1 MRNYKQNRSNN
12 ISGRNFGPRRSGNFR
27 SGHRR
32 KISSLDPKLLIKK
45 TKEASVEVASHIP
58 AFEYKDLDINPN
70 LKANLLAKR
79 FTSPTPIQEKAIPEI
94 MNGNDIVGIANTGTG
109 KTGAFLIPTIDRL
122 TKDKTSK
129 ILIIAPT
136 RELADQIEH
145 DTFIFT
151 KNLGLRSTLV
161 VGGMNINAQI
171 GKLRSNPH
179 IVVGTPGR
187 ILDLIERQALRLHD
201 FKTVIL
207 DEVDRMLD
215 MGFVDD
221 VKKII
226 SFLPKER
233 QSLFFSAT
241 MNRKV
246 EEILSIF
253 SKNPITISVKTGNT
267 SDNVHQD
274 IIKVRDH
281 SERHE
286 KLIELL
292 KSTEVTKAIIF
303 LRTKRGVRE
312 LDDKL
317 YNLGFKVSSLHGDK
331 SQPQRKRSLDAF
343 KRNITN
349 TMIATDVAARGLD
362 VSDISHV
369 INFDMPETY
378 DDYAHRIG
386 RTGRGGKKG
395 IALTFVIQG
404 R

>member
-1 MRNYKQNRSNN
+1 
-12 ISGRNFGPRRSGNFR
+12 
-27 SGHRR
+27 
-32 KISSLDPKLLIKK
+32 
-45 TKEASVEVASHIP
+45 
-58 AFEYKDLDINPN
+58 
-70 LKANLLAKR
+70 
-79 FTSPTPIQEKAIPEI
+79 
-94 MNGNDIVGIANTGTG
+94 MNGKDIVGIANTGTG

-145 DTFIFT
+145 DAFIFT